1 MRIID
6 STRVSMGWNNPR
18 QTRRLDQIK
27 KIGIH
32 HSATTTGSR
41 QAFENH
47 WRGMGWI
54 NGGYS
59 EIIHQNGDV
68 EICYVPTV
76 VTNGVGG
83 HNTPTYN
90 ICAVGNYRKN
100 GAQPSAAQMR
110 SLLERIRFNMNRFNV
125 PLKKVKG
132 HNEFL
137 GHNFNICPGMRM
149 KDIRN
154 QVSRPTTPVAPQ
166 NIRFMN
172 KSVPL
177 RQRASAN
184 STAVKTLPIGQEVRL
199 LGNTSLATG
208 SLGNWTNVQAG
219 NVTGWVREARLS
231 TTRPA
236 GISTHTVRS
245 GETLSGIA
253 SQHRTTVAALTSLN
267 NLVNPNAI
275 RVGQVLRL
283 PASNTVSSTPS
294 IPAIRV
300 NGRVRVNANAR
311 NWVTGQPIPTW
322 VRGETYTVQQLRNN
336 NNEVLI
342 GRNGL
347 ATGWIRRSD
356 VTVV

>member
-6 STRVSMGWNNPR
+6 STRVSMGWNNPF

-32 HSATTTGSR
+32 HSATATGTR

-47 WRGMGWI
+47 WRSKGWR

-100 GAQPSAAQMR
+100 GTQPSAAQMR
-110 SLLERIRFNMNRFNV
+110 SLLERIRFNMNRFNI

-137 GHNFNICPGMRM
+137 GHFANICPGMRM

-154 QVSRPTTPVAPQ
+154 QVNRPATPVAPQ

-184 STAVKTLPIGQEVRL
+184 STAIKPLPIGQEVRL

-208 SLGNWTNVQAG
+208 NLGNWINVQAG
-219 NVTGWVREARLS
+219 NVTGWVREGRLS

-236 GISTHTVRS
+236 
-245 GETLSGIA
+245 
-253 SQHRTTVAALTSLN
+253 
-267 NLVNPNAI
+267 NA
-275 RVGQVLRL
+275 
-283 PASNTVSSTPS
+283 T
-294 IPAIRV
+294 PAIRV
-300 NGRVRVNANAR
+300 NGRVRVNNNAST
-311 NWVTGQPIPTW
+311 WLTGQPIPSW
-322 VRGETYTVQQLRNN
+322 VRGEIYTIQQLRNN
-336 NNEVLI
+336 NNEALI
-342 GRNGL
+342 GRNGV
-347 ATGWIRRSD
+347 ATGWIRSRD
-356 VTVV
+356 VTAV

>member
-18 QTRRLDQIK
+18 QTRRENQIK

-32 HSATTTGSR
+32 HSATATGSR
-41 QAFENH
+41 QAFENF
-47 WRGMGWI
+47 WRSKGWR

-137 GHNFNICPGMRM
+137 GHFANICPGMRM

-154 QVSRPTTPVAPQ
+154 Q
-166 NIRFMN
+166 
-172 KSVPL
+172 L
-177 RQRASAN
+177 
-184 STAVKTLPIGQEVRL
+184 
-199 LGNTSLATG
+199 
-208 SLGNWTNVQAG
+208 
-219 NVTGWVREARLS
+219 
-231 TTRPA
+231 TRPA
-236 GISTHTVRS
+236 IPVQPNPPSASTTHTVRS

-253 SQHRTTVAALTSLN
+253 SQNRTTVAELARLN
-267 NLVNPNAI
+267 KLANPNVI

-283 PASNTVSSTPS
+283 PTSHTASPAPT
-294 IPAIRV
+294 IPTIRV
-300 NGRVRVNANAR
+300 NGRVRVNNTAST
-311 NWVTGQPIPTW
+311 WLTGQPIPSW
-322 VRGETYTVQQLRNN
+322 VRGELYTVQQLRNN
-336 NNEVLI
+336 NTEVLI
-342 GRNGL
+342 GRNGV
-347 ATGWIRRSD
+347 ATGWIRSRD
-356 VTVV
+356 VTPA